1 MSPVASMILD
11 LILLHFYVMFISSVF
26 SNNINSVS
34 NPDVDNSD
42 INAAIEYLIANTNF
56 TFNDIIAVSESVGS
70 LELGVSILTAGGI
83 VGGVVITPGF
93 NISDL
98 QNEDDNNN
106 NTNNNSNNNE
116 VNNNNNSNNEVNNN
130 NNN

>member
-26 SNNINSVS
+26 SNNINGVS

-56 TFNDIIAVSESVGS
+56 T
-70 LELGVSILTAGGI
+70 SI
-83 VGGVVITPGF
+83 
-93 NISDL
+93 
-98 QNEDDNNN
+98 
-106 NTNNNSNNNE
+106 
-116 VNNNNNSNNEVNNN
+116 
-130 NNN
+130 